1 MIRKHPITGRTHFA
15 IIVTGSRFQNQDE
28 HRDLFL
34 SKARHVF
41 VFFFAPRHSGSSSDQ
56 PNKVACTS
64 VSQQQYRCRSIRI
77 CLRRHMPNAIVDLE
91 CSWVGIDA
99 AQPSLSSGEGRLE
112 MKHSTQEWPEM
123 PVKFEAAEL
132 PGLGIPGLM
141 RSSNPG
147 DGWIPRPGLGIADIP
162 LSWTKI
168 CTDTGMMATQCCMK
182 LHTKAPPER
191 GPGRKKFFFES
202 VWKCKNPIT
211 GDETLAYIYKHCSAH
226 YAIVIREVNHVRVHV
241 ELCNS
246 DLEDEEM
253 WDLLDLQMQQ
263 RNHGEP
269 CASPSRIVQQP
280 SGRPNDETTAPWKLP
295 LHFPHDL
302 ETIKAVDLK
311 HRFLELCSHACEWW
325 SEHSVIK
332 VLLEG
337 KVVSLQRVLFKCN
350 DRNPGRVLLL
360 TRMDPFRTIAWY
372 PRDFKAMTQ
381 SKRKRNVDHTDE
393 AKDPNKQVKC
403 GAWANVGGGTRDC
416 DPLDGARR

>member
-1 MIRKHPITGRTHFA
+1 MTGRAHFA
-15 IIVTGSRFQNQDE
+15 IIVTGPRFQNQDE
-28 HRDLFL
+28 HRDLLL

-132 PGLGIPGLM
+132 PGLFHQI
-141 RSSNPG
+141 RSYEVSRTSS
-147 DGWIPRPGLGIADIP
+147 WTPRPGLGISNIP
-162 LSWTKI
+162 LSWTQI
-168 CTDTGMMATQCCMK
+168 HADTGMMATNRCME
-182 LHTKAPPER
+182 LYTVAGR
-191 GPGRKKFFFES
+191 GSGKKKFHFQK
-202 VWKCKNPIT
+202 VWKCKNPVT
-211 GDETLAYIYKHCSAH
+211 GDETLAYIYTHCNGG
-226 YAIVIREVNHVRVHV
+226 YGIVIREVNHVRVHV
-241 ELCNS
+241 K
-246 DLEDEEM
+246 DEE
-253 WDLLDLQMQQ
+253 QQ
-263 RNHGEP
+263 HHGEP
-269 CASPSRIVQQP
+269 CASQSRIVQQP

-302 ETIKAVDLK
+302 ETIKVLDLQ

-337 KVVSLQRVLFKCN
+337 KAVTSKKVLFKCN
-350 DRNPGRVLLL
+350 DRNPGKVLLL

-372 PRDFKAMTQ
+372 PRDLKAMTQ

-403 GAWANVGGGTRDC
+403 GALANVGGGTRDP
-416 DPLDGARR
+416 DPLDGARRRKGQGGFAHSR